1 MKHELLISSPEVIR
15 DFLAYSETIRG
26 KATKSIEEYYR
37 DLTTFFRY
45 MKIVKT
51 GLDIDTPLSDV
62 DISDID
68 IKFLKSITLF
78 DIHSFLVYCKN
89 NRSNNARTRARKA
102 STIRIYFKYI
112 TTQKH
117 WIDTNPAELL
127 ETPKTA
133 KTLPKHLTL
142 DDSLE
147 LLGSV
152 DGPNAERDYCILTIF
167 LNCGL
172 RLSELCSLNVQD
184 VRNNT
189 MVIKGKGNKERT
201 VYINSATRDAI
212 EAYLPHRTIEGV
224 VGPDRSAL
232 FISRNRRRISNKTVQ
247 HIVYKNLE
255 KAGLS
260 GMGFST
266 HKLRHT
272 AATLMYQQGNVDV
285 RTLQVIL
292 GHENLGT
299 TQIYT
304 HVSDAQAEMAVESNP
319 LAKVKRKANK
329 TPQE

>member
-1 MKHELLISSPEVIR
+1 MKHELLINSPEVIR

-26 KATKSIEEYYR
+26 KATKSIEEYYH

-45 MKIVKT
+45 MKLIKS
-51 GLDIDTPLSDV
+51 GLSSDTPLSDI

-68 IKFLKSITLF
+68 IEFLKLITLF

-89 NRSNNARTRARKA
+89 NRQNNAKTRARKA

-117 WIDTNPAELL
+117 WIETNPAELL

-147 LLGSV
+147 LLKSV
-152 DGPNAERDYCILTIF
+152 EGPNAERDYCILTIF

-212 EAYLPHRTIEGV
+212 DAYLPHRVIEGV
-224 VGPDRSAL
+224 VGNDRNAL
-232 FISRNRRRISNKTVQ
+232 FISRNHRRLSDKTVQ
-247 HIVYKNLE
+247 HIVYKYLE

-304 HVSDAQAEMAVESNP
+304 HVSDAQAEMAVEANP
-319 LAKVKRKANK
+319 LANVKRKQQK